1 MKIRAGEFKFV
12 FLIFP
17 SQSEYEKEFYKSK
30 YLLFTFYM
38 HDKKMKLHFTR
49 YLWVSFEIL
58 GIFTLI
64 FWVL

>member
-38 HDKKMKLHFTR
+38 HDKKNETPF
-49 YLWVSFEIL
+49 Y
-58 GIFTLI
+58 
-64 FWVL
+64 